1 VLHLAGP
8 MPPERTKGSTDVTA
22 ADLIPAGF
30 DPTNPDINAVA
41 LPHDEFKA
49 LRTTEPIRWIEQP
62 PENRAGFLDN
72 GYWAC
77 TRHRE
82 VREVSKDNENWST
95 AENGVIIRF
104 APDMTRDQVEVQRAL
119 LIHHD
124 PPDHTKMRG
133 IVSRG
138 FTPRAIASL
147 KENLRDRAYRI
158 VEEAAAKGSG
168 DFVEDLAAELPLQ
181 AIADFLGVPQDDRK
195 KIFEWSNQMMAY
207 DDPDFDGDPA
217 IASMELIA
225 YFDALAND
233 RRENPQDD
241 IVTKLISVGEDGH
254 GALTNDEFGFFVILL
269 AVAGNETTRNAISHG
284 MHAFLQNPDQWELWK
299 NERSETMV
307 DEVVR
312 WATPVTV
319 FQRTAIKDTVLAGQE
334 VKKGARVGLFYASA
348 NFDEEV
354 FDDPFRFDITRDPN
368 PHVGFGGHGAHYCI
382 GANLARMEIKL
393 IFEALADLTPD
404 IRLAGEPQRLRS
416 GWLNAIKE
424 MRVDY
429 K

>member
-1 VLHLAGP
+1 
-8 MPPERTKGSTDVTA
+8 MTA
-22 ADLIPAGF
+22 VDLIPSDF

-41 LPHDEFKA
+41 LPHEQFKA

-62 PENRAGFLDN
+62 PENRAGFLDD

-77 TRHRE
+77 TRHQE
-82 VREVSKDNENWST
+82 VREVSKDNEHWST
-95 AENGVIIRF
+95 EENGVIIRF
-104 APDMTRDQVEVQRAL
+104 APDMTRDQVELQRAL

-124 PPDHTKMRG
+124 PPTHTKMRG

-147 KENLRDRAYRI
+147 KDNLRERAYRI

-195 KIFEWSNQMMAY
+195 KLFEWSNQMMAY
-207 DDPDFDGDPA
+207 DDPDFDVDPS
-217 IASMELIA
+217 IASMELLA
-225 YFDALAND
+225 YFDGLANE

-241 IVTKLISVGEDGH
+241 IVSKLIHVGEDDGH

-284 MHAFLQNPDQWELWK
+284 MHAFFQNPDQWDLWK
-299 NERSETMV
+299 RERPECMV

-348 NFDEEV
+348 NFDEDV
-354 FDDPFRFDITRDPN
+354 FDDPFSFNIERDPN
-368 PHVGFGGHGAHYCI
+368 PHVAFGGHGAHYCI

-393 IFEALADLTPD
+393 IFDALADVVPG
-404 IRLAGEPQRLRS
+404 ISQAGDPQRLRS

-424 MRVDY
+424 MQVNYR
-429 K
+429 

>member
-1 VLHLAGP
+1 
-8 MPPERTKGSTDVTA
+8 MTA
-22 ADLIPAGF
+22 VDLIPPGF

-41 LPHDEFKA
+41 LPHEEFKA
-49 LRTTEPIRWIEQP
+49 LRSTAPIHWVEQP
-62 PENRAGFLDN
+62 PEARAGFLDT

-77 TRHRE
+77 SRHE
-82 VREVSKDNENWST
+82 TVREVSKDNENWST

-104 APDMTRDQVEVQRAL
+104 APDMTRDQVEVQRAM

-147 KENLRDRAYRI
+147 KENLRERAYKI
-158 VEEAAAKGSG
+158 VEEAVAKGSG

-181 AIADFLGVPQDDRK
+181 AIADFLGVPQEDRK
-195 KIFEWSNQMMAY
+195 KLFEWSNQMMAY
-207 DDPDFDGDPA
+207 DDPEFEIDPA
-217 IASMELIA
+217 VASMEILG

-233 RRENPQDD
+233 RRANPQDD
-241 IVTKLISVGEDGH
+241 IVTKLIHAGTEDGH

-269 AVAGNETTRNAISHG
+269 TVAGNETTRNAISHG
-284 MHAFLQNPDQWELWK
+284 MHAFFQNPDQWELWK
-299 NERSETMV
+299 TERPDTMV
-307 DEVVR
+307 DEVIR

-319 FQRTAIKDTVLAGQE
+319 FQRTAKQDTVLSGQE
-334 VKKGARVGLFYASA
+334 IKKGARVGLFYASA
-348 NFDEEV
+348 NFDESV
-354 FDDPFRFDITRDPN
+354 FEDPFRFDITRDPN
-368 PHVGFGGHGAHYCI
+368 PHVAFGGHGAHYCI

-393 IFEALADLTPD
+393 IFDALADVAPG
-404 IRLAGEPQRLRS
+404 IRQAAEPKRLRS

-424 MRVDY
+424 LRVDY
-429 K
+429 R

>member
-1 VLHLAGP
+1 
-8 MPPERTKGSTDVTA
+8 MTEQ
-22 ADLIPAGF
+22 LIPVGW
-30 DPTNPDINAVA
+30 DPTDPSINEVA
-41 LPHDEFKA
+41 LPHEQFRA
-49 LRTTEPIRWIEQP
+49 LRATEPIRWIEQP
-62 PENRAGFLDN
+62 PEARAGFLDT

-77 TRHRE
+77 TRHAE
-82 VREVSKDNENWST
+82 VRQVSKDNENWST

-104 APDMTRDQVEVQRAL
+104 AEDMTRDQVEVQRAM

-124 PPDHTKMRG
+124 PPEHTKMRG

-138 FTPRAIASL
+138 FTPRAIAAL
-147 KENLRDRAYRI
+147 KDGLRERAYKI
-158 VEEAAAKGSG
+158 VEECVAKGSG

-181 AIADFLGVPQDDRK
+181 AIADFLGVPQEDRK

-207 DDPDFDGDPA
+207 DDPEFDIDPA

-241 IVTKLISVGEDGH
+241 IVTKLISVGKDDDH
-254 GALTNDEFGFFVILL
+254 GSLTNDEFGFFVILL

-284 MHAFLQNPDQWELWK
+284 MHAFLQNPDQWQTWID
-299 NERSETMV
+299 ERPDTMV
-307 DEVVR
+307 DEVIR

-319 FQRTAIKDTVLAGQE
+319 FQRTALQDTELAGQAI
-334 VKKGARVGLFYASA
+334 KKGDRVGLFYASA

-354 FDDPFRFDITRDPN
+354 FDDPFTFNIKRENN
-368 PHVGFGGHGAHYCI
+368 PHVAFGGHGAHYCI

-393 IFEALADLTPD
+393 IFDALADLAPD
-404 IRLAGEPQRLRS
+404 IQLDGEPRRLRS

-424 MRVDY
+424 MQVKY
-429 K
+429 S